1 MWNHLCGRAE
11 WEGPLHEWPRWESEL
26 SGEMSVQRVARW
38 WLSEPSG
45 AKNLSTW
52 GAWVT
57 VLAMGSQDSMLHA
70 DTNTGSMLG
79 GPLKHCYRIFYTNC
93 RIPYLRWSVAGI
105 TGQYYRDGRCS
116 CTGHIGLK
124 CSAVLSSD
132 HQPFT
137 WRKDVISQTKY
148 LNRPR
153 GPGSEKPPNT
163 GVSRLSILNPL
174 ALHQDLMLKSICLI
188 STCTFKSFSNTP
200 LKGEWG

>member
-1 MWNHLCGRAE
+1 MTAIRASGHVFTMRNHLCGRAA

-38 WLSEPSG
+38 RLSEPSG
-45 AKNLSTW
+45 AKTLSTW

-70 DTNTGSMLG
+70 DTNTDSMLG

-93 RIPYLRWSVAGI
+93 RIPLSRMVSCRNYWAILQRWSLFI
-105 TGQYYRDGRCS
+105 YRSHRPQMLC
-116 CTGHIGLK
+116 C
-124 CSAVLSSD
+124 VSSD

-137 WRKDVISQTKY
+137 WRKDVISQSKY

-153 GPGSEKPPNT
+153 GPGSEKLPNT
-163 GVSRLSILNPL
+163 GVSRLSVLNPL
-174 ALHQDLMLKSICLI
+174 VLYQDLMLKSI
-188 STCTFKSFSNTP
+188 SP
-200 LKGEWG
+200 H